1 PGERA
6 LRLAVRDE
14 SRVERDGGDAG
25 EFDGGAGL
33 PAGRRPEQRLAVRGE
48 PLDVPG
54 EHVAVAEKDDVLLAA
69 RVEPRV
75 AADVGRGVGGRR
87 FDPQYPDLREWDPP
101 DRIGVR
107 RGGRLDPDR
116 EVVPAGDGGGDTGA

>member
-33 PAGRRPEQRLAVRGE
+33 PAGRRPDQRLAVRGE

-54 EHVAVAEKDDVLLAA
+54 EHVAVAEEYDVLLAA

-75 AADVGRGVGGRR
+75 AAGVGRGVGGRG
-87 FDPQYPDLREWDPP
+87 FDPQHTGMRQRNPPGRVSIRRRDGWFDPN
-101 DRIGVR
+101 
-107 RGGRLDPDR
+107 R
-116 EVVPAGDGGGDTGA
+116 EVI